1 MARLQAGAIRLN
13 RQWSMLE
20 ETVGAALATMQRTL
34 AGRPVKVR
42 VLSNLPLLRLDA
54 VLMERLFANLLENA
68 AKYTPP
74 ATPIDIS
81 AIEEGEGNTRAVRVF
96 IDDGLGVPTNAQSRL
111 FDKFTRGE
119 KESAQ
124 PGIGLGLAIYR
135 AIVEAHSGQIGV
147 ANREDENGRI
157 VGARFWFTLP
167 AAETPPADLLHEDNT
182 AAEGNDDA

>member
-1 MARLQAGAIRLN
+1 M
-13 RQWSMLE
+13 
-20 ETVGAALATMQRTL
+20 
-34 AGRPVKVR
+34 
-42 VLSNLPLLRLDA
+42 
-54 VLMERLFANLLENA
+54 LFANLLENA

-81 AIEEGEGNTRAVRVF
+81 AVEEGEGDTRAVRVF
-96 IDDGLGVPTNAQSRL
+96 IDDDGPGVPTTAQSRL

-124 PGIGLGLAIYR
+124 PGIGLRLAICR
-135 AIVEAHSGQIGV
+135 AIVEAHGGQIGV
-147 ANREDENGRI
+147 VNREDENGRI

-167 AAETPPADLLHEDNT
+167 ANETPPADLLHEDDT